1 METFVAISFFIGLV
15 ALLVS
20 IIMFIVK
27 KIEKENT
34 ERIAKTINFV
44 VFVIAL
50 DIIIMLFPMGKTTA
64 LVYTGILLL
73 ISIHYV
79 ISLDVLRLNIISRKD
94 SSIGENVPVTLNQT
108 TNNQQIQEITA
119 KTVSADEEVTI
130 LPESADAEYIENIE
144 EDNDQ
149 KPISDNELNEF
160 RLISD
165 VEVQN
170 TQEGVRIN
178 FGREENSVSE
188 EFPSVAREC
197 KSSFEVP
204 IFRFGASYFKQDI
217 SKNNS
222 LIGGTSGSGKSS
234 LAKALLMW
242 LCLRNSPEN
251 LRVVIIDTRSVDYIS
266 FRSLPHLLVP
276 VVKEINRAPGLIRWL
291 NTEVINRNRSM
302 QSGINVASQKILL
315 VIDDMAGLGDPSDWK
330 ESLRNILAEGQRVGV
345 FVMMVTSNPSSDVL
359 STDLKINIPL
369 RMSFYVPST
378 MGSRMILEA
387 SGAEKISER
396 GNVLVNASG
405 SIKEGKALYIAEEDL
420 ETLSRQ
426 LNDIYGE
433 HYYECLSYSTSLLQ
447 DNWPIHCI
455 HNPDEEIVKKINYN
469 SGAVSPDDTDENGFD
484 DMFEAAVEA
493 VLDAGQ
499 ANTSMIMRKLR
510 LGYARCARIMD
521 EMEQAGIIAPQ
532 EGSKPRQVLIT
543 KQQWRERTTVR
554 R

>member
-1 METFVAISFFIGLV
+1 M
-15 ALLVS
+15 
-20 IIMFIVK
+20 
-27 KIEKENT
+27 
-34 ERIAKTINFV
+34 
-44 VFVIAL
+44 
-50 DIIIMLFPMGKTTA
+50 
-64 LVYTGILLL
+64 
-73 ISIHYV
+73 
-79 ISLDVLRLNIISRKD
+79 
-94 SSIGENVPVTLNQT
+94 
-108 TNNQQIQEITA
+108 
-119 KTVSADEEVTI
+119 
-130 LPESADAEYIENIE
+130 
-144 EDNDQ
+144 
-149 KPISDNELNEF
+149 
-160 RLISD
+160 
-165 VEVQN
+165 
-170 TQEGVRIN
+170 
-178 FGREENSVSE
+178 
-188 EFPSVAREC
+188 
-197 KSSFEVP
+197 
-204 IFRFGASYFKQDI
+204 
-217 SKNNS
+217 
-222 LIGGTSGSGKSS
+222 
-234 LAKALLMW
+234 
-242 LCLRNSPEN
+242 
-251 LRVVIIDTRSVDYIS
+251 
-266 FRSLPHLLVP
+266 
-276 VVKEINRAPGLIRWL
+276 
-291 NTEVINRNRSM
+291 INRNRSM